1 MKHEK
6 ISIKWKIFLYLL
18 VFVGILLVLLWL
30 IQICYLDTL
39 YKGIRTRET
48 EKFTSEVISVLQSDS
63 ANIQEQI
70 DALAAQKNMIVYVG
84 DVEGNVIY
92 SAEYIPNS
100 RLDSMS
106 KEALLRFYEQPKKRW
121 DSRAVSA
128 KYSQI
133 WRGMICLQRKRIRW
147 EKAIRQTWICRLGSC
162 RTMGRSGHRA

>member
-100 RLDSMS
+100 RLDS
-106 KEALLRFYEQPKKRW
+106 
-121 DSRAVSA
+121 RAGSA